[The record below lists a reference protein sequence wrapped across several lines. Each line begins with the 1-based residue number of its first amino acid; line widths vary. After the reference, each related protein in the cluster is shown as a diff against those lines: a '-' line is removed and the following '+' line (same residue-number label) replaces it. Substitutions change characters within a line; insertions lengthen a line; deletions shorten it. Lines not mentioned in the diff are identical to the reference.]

1 MPLKHLY
8 TKLLLCAMVLLACGT
23 LYAQNVDLENA
34 LGDFRKKLQQNKK
47 FKVTGGINASTT
59 VSYGNAGGMRDPFV
73 YALNGNINLSFLSIN
88 IPVNFSF
95 TNAGFSYSYQ
105 YPRLPRRLA
114 IHPKYKWI
122 TAHIGDFS
130 MNFSPYTMNGFQVV
144 GAGVDLQPKGNWKY
158 SAFYGR
164 FQKPVPYIPGNGN
177 TIASYKRM
185 GGGIKVAYNET
196 RLQSALSIIRIKDQE
211 SSLDIKPDSVH
222 VFPKANIAFG
232 LENKFR
238 ITKSLQVDVEVG
250 VSYLTQDTR
259 AKKDSVQPGFHKVV
273 GLLSQVNASTNV
285 FKALKAGLS
294 YSLGSSMLGVGYE
307 RIDPGYQTLGAYY
320 FSNDLENIT
329 ANVAQQ
335 LFKSKLNLSASVGVQ
350 RDDLKGEKTGSNRR
364 TVSAFNASINASK
377 RFTSTL
383 TYSNFQTFTNI
394 KPQFQYINQLT
405 PFDNLDTLNYRQLSQ
420 TANANFNFLIRTDT
434 LRSKILNVNLSFQDS
449 YDEQGG
455 IVSKGNASQF
465 YNLALNYSVTRV
477 PSNLNIAYGLNA
489 TYNTIGINNMLTAG
503 PSVMVGK
510 LFFDKKL
517 RTNIAASYNMTMQKG
532 VKEQQVIAGRYNASY
547 TVLKKHQLS
556 VTGVYMH
563 RTIKGQPGQDFSTT
577 LAYSYSF

>member
-1 MPLKHLY
+1 MPLKPLN
-8 TKLLLCAMVLLACGT
+8 TKLLLCAMAFLIGGSLC
-23 LYAQNVDLENA
+23 AQNIDLENA
-34 LGDFRKKLQQNKK
+34 LGDFRKKLEQNKK

-59 VSYGNAGGMRDPFV
+59 FSFGDAGGLRDPFV
-73 YALNGNINLSFLSIN
+73 YALNGNVNLSFLSIN

-164 FQKPVPYIPGNGN
+164 FQKAVPYIPGNGN
-177 TIASYKRM
+177 TLAAYKRM
-185 GGGIKVAYNET
+185 GGGVKVAYNQQ
-196 RLQSALSIIRIKDQE
+196 RLQSALSIIRINDYKN
-211 SSLDIKPDSVH
+211 SLNIQPDSLH
-222 VFPKANIAFG
+222 IYPKANIAFG
-232 LENKFR
+232 LENKFKV
-238 ITKSLQVDVEVG
+238 TKSLQFDMELG
-250 VSYLTQDTR
+250 ISYLTQDTR
-259 AKKDSVQPGFHKVV
+259 ARKDSIQPGFHKVV
-273 GLLSQVNASTNV
+273 GLLSRVNASTNV
-285 FKALKAGLS
+285 FKALKAGVS
-294 YSLGSSMLGVGYE
+294 YSLGSSTVGVGYE

-335 LFKSKLNLSASVGVQ
+335 LFKNKLNLSASVGVQ

-364 TVSAFNASINASK
+364 TVSAINASMNLGK
-377 RFTSTL
+377 KFTSTL
-383 TYSNFQTFTNI
+383 SYSNFQTFTNI

-405 PFDNLDTLNYRQLSQ
+405 PYDNLDTLDYRQLSQ
-420 TANANFNFLIRTDT
+420 TANANFNIIMRSDT
-434 LRSKILNVNLSFQDS
+434 VKSKILNVNLSFQDS
-449 YDEQGG
+449 YDQQGG
-455 IVSKGNASQF
+455 IISKGNASQF
-465 YNLALNYSVTRV
+465 YNLAMSYSVTRI
-477 PSNLNIAYGLNA
+477 PKNLNIAYGFNA
-489 TYNTIGINNMLTAG
+489 TYNTIGINKMITAG

-517 RTNIAASYNMTMQKG
+517 RTNIAASYNVTMQKG
-532 VKEQQVIAGRYNASY
+532 VKEQQVISGRYNASY

-556 VTGVYMH
+556 LTGVYMH
-563 RTIKGQPGQDFSTT
+563 RTIKGKPAQDCSTT